1 MRPYYIHVGMKLSDM
16 RSICINFRVWPLEF
30 LTRRLEAQNVT
41 RFRITALSGAM
52 ATSRQI
58 RRWIF
63 VSRSRTVIRV
73 FLSCLVCSFTLVYFV
88 TFSDNFENGSN
99 WENKNFILSHQV
111 KQRNLKSA
119 TFLAQIRNDQ
129 SYQLKPND
137 SRSPLYVNKKFRD
150 LCPFISPLLGKQ
162 RIISIVYPL
171 NELTYQLH
179 W

>member
-1 MRPYYIHVGMKLSDM
+1 MRPYYSRWYEIIRHEQHLHKFQGMTTWIFNTS
-16 RSICINFRVWPLEF
+16 SWSSECYGFS
-30 LTRRLEAQNVT
+30 
-41 RFRITALSGAM
+41 ITALSGAM

-63 VSRSRTVIRV
+63 VSRSRTGIRV

-99 WENKNFILSHQV
+99 WENKNLILSHQV

-119 TFLAQIRNDQ
+119 TFLAQISNDQ

-150 LCPFISPLLGKQ
+150 LCPFVSPLLGKR
-162 RIISIVYPL
+162 RIISIVHPL
-171 NELTYQLH
+171 NELTYQLR